1 MGTRYTQL
9 TIEDRCRIA
18 CLQEQGCSVRQIA
31 AALDRAPS
39 TIARE
44 IKRNTGR
51 KVGYRPPYAHEQTRA
66 RRWKGS
72 KLERDESLRSAVLE
86 RLKQGWSP
94 EQIAGRLAR
103 DQAEP
108 SSSTPKSPA

>member
-9 TIEDRCRIA
+9 SIEDRRRIA
-18 CLQEQGCSVRQIA
+18 CLQEEGRSVRQIA

-51 KVGYRPPYAHEQTRA
+51 KVG
-66 RRWKGS
+66 
-72 KLERDESLRSAVLE
+72 
-86 RLKQGWSP
+86 
-94 EQIAGRLAR
+94 
-103 DQAEP
+103 
-108 SSSTPKSPA
+108 